1 MGKLSVQFD
10 NVLSKEIEEMAKKKG
25 TTETEILRRAIAT
38 YRALGKEIEGD
49 GRITVIRDN
58 KIVKELTIS

>member
-10 NVLSKEIEEMAKKKG
+10 NLLSKEIEEMAKKKG
-25 TTETEILRRAIAT
+25 ITETEILRRAIAT
-38 YRALGKEIEGD
+38 YRALGKEIESD